1 MARST
6 SVRASSRRVRSK
18 EHTNATNGP
27 KPGGKRPA
35 NDLPSGAQTL
45 KVGGKASLSTKGA
58 RVPSEADYPCMVVED
73 FDGNTIIIP
82 VEHTVWYKI
91 AGTGRSI
98 TVDTAG
104 SSYDTVI
111 AVYAGAADAGATVAC
126 LDDMPLHAVRPHA
139 AVGGHVPDDR
149 RDHLLGPDRRHQR
162 ERLRRLHWTCRTATS
177 GSAVR

>member
-1 MARST
+1 M
-6 SVRASSRRVRSK
+6 RRHGGRSK

-91 AGTGRSI
+91 AGTGGSV

-111 AVYAGAADAGATVAC
+111 AAYAGAADAGATVAC
-126 LDDMPLHAVRPHA
+126 LDDVPLVPFGRTLQSAVTFPTTAGTTYWVQIGGINESVFGDFLDVPYGNLRVAVR
-139 AVGGHVPDDR
+139 
-149 RDHLLGPDRRHQR
+149 
-162 ERLRRLHWTCRTATS
+162 
-177 GSAVR
+177 